1 MRFQCLFNNFV
12 SPTLLKSAFKQRWW
26 NRDRT
31 EWTITWITETRRC
44 DFTVLLKERILKVM
58 QTLKR
63 WQCKNLVNSVNE
75 DKKELCKKFNPNGHR
90 ALRLEPRN
98 TSRTALSGV
107 LYYTKARL
115 RPAEKISFYIPS
127 GCQKVSEASVSAL
140 LILAVLWRRVS
151 GVQKTVE
158 SCSSVSASAAL
169 NVLLNNHAAV
179 SEERAGHALLQR
191 PHVRTG
197 VKGLHGS
204 QRWTLA
210 AHDAACH
217 VDLPVQD
224 HCTGKYIISE
234 LV

>member
-1 MRFQCLFNNFV
+1 MLVRQLCLPYV
-12 SPTLLKSAFKQRWW
+12 IKSAFKQRWW
-26 NRDRT
+26 NSDTT
-31 EWTITWITETRRC
+31 EWTITWITETRHC
-44 DFTVLLKERILKVM
+44 DFTVLLKERMKVM

-63 WQCKNLVNSVNE
+63 WQCKNLVNYV
-75 DKKELCKKFNPNGHR
+75 KKFNPNGHR
-90 ALRLEPRN
+90 ALRLEPRH
-98 TSRTALSGV
+98 TSRTALSGA

-140 LILAVLWRRVS
+140 LILAVLWRWVS
-151 GVQKTVE
+151 GVQETVE

-169 NVLLNNHAAV
+169 NILLNNHAAV

-191 PHVRTG
+191 PHIRTG

-210 AHDAACH
+210 AHDATRH

-224 HCTGKYIISE
+224 HRTGKYIISE